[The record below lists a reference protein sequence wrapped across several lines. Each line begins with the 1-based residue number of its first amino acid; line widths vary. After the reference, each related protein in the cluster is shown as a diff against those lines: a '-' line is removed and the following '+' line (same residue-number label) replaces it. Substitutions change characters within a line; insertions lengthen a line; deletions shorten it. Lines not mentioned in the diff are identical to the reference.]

1 MDGIL
6 ISDLELLTEIQDEQ
20 IFLVSLS
27 GNSFVLKGNTF
38 YNTFS
43 GVKDAESFGV
53 GIPVYKQSINL
64 VDGRV
69 GTSLKF
75 NSISAY
81 DGLYSILDESTIK
94 IGLNTNTIDSDKIQ
108 DNSITNSKLSS
119 YSITNDKLSSGC
131 ISTDSLQD
139 YSITTQKI
147 QNQAITLDKLAPTI
161 YDIQQNTSVQQI
173 SAYTGTF
180 VDSLSVTV
188 TPPSVNSLVLI
199 NGHLTIG
206 LKCAGVTLMRTIN
219 DLTVPIL
226 ISDTYPDVSSFTFV
240 FPENLNDD
248 SPVTGPINFVDS
260 PNTTDPVTY
269 TIYVESTSAFD
280 TYINKAYNE
289 LNQYSSSR
297 GTSQLAAIVLA

>member
-6 ISDLELLTEIQDEQ
+6 ISDLDVLTQIQDDQ

-27 GNSFVLKGNTF
+27 GNSYVLKGNTF

-43 GVKDAESFGV
+43 AVKEAESFGV

-64 VDGRV
+64 VDGRI

-81 DGLYSILDESTIK
+81 DGVYSILDQSTIK
-94 IGLNTNTIDSDKIQ
+94 IGLNSNTIGSDKIQ

-119 YSITNDKLSSGC
+119 YSITNDKLSAGC
-131 ISTDSLQD
+131 ITTNSLQD
-139 YSITTQKI
+139 YSVTTQKI

-161 YDIQQNTSVQQI
+161 YDIKRNTSVQQI
-173 SAYTGTF
+173 NAYTGTF
-180 VDSLSVTV
+180 VRTLSVTV
-188 TPPSVNSLVLI
+188 TPPSINSLVLI
-199 NGHLTIG
+199 TGHLTIG
-206 LKCAGVTLMRTIN
+206 LKNAGVTLMRTVN
-219 DLTVPIL
+219 DLRVPIMV
-226 ISDTYPDVSSFTFV
+226 SDTYPNVSSFTFV
-240 FPENLNDD
+240 FPENINDD
-248 SPVTGPINFVDS
+248 SPVTGPINFVDT
-260 PNTTDPVTY
+260 PNTTNPVTY
-269 TIYVESTSAFD
+269 TIYVESTSAFN

-297 GTSQLAAIVLA
+297 GTSQLAAIVLP